1 VTRDGP
7 PRRHWLLGAAAVL
20 FTAGSAVAQVTYP
33 ELTVSGELLANG
45 IFDPSVEY
53 DGAGTTGWLAYSSV
67 YGDVTP
73 WGPHVETHLAR
84 SDDRGAS
91 WSFVQVVNPSTV
103 GTLTLPG
110 QADLDG
116 VWNAEVASLVHDPD
130 EPGREWKVFAHR
142 IFRKSEDGFVGE
154 QNVPS
159 HSWIALRSA
168 SDPAGPWSAER
179 ALLSSGPLPP
189 APYDTVEVAI
199 NALDPSLA
207 DLLVYSEP
215 GAFYRDGVLYLSLT
229 GLTLDGPDRIVLLAS
244 DDHGDS
250 WRFVSSPLS
259 NADAPAL
266 GWESFDGSAIAA
278 EGGRVFL
285 LVSPG
290 TPSLLHD
297 GTLVLEFEDL
307 AAGRL
312 VREGGVPVLHKHVP
326 LQPAFAS
333 ERGAG
338 QSDHH
343 EHNTAGG
350 LLMPQIKLPDFPRF
364 FQIFETG
371 ERLVDAAPVPATG
384 GVARWLTALG
394 LLCAI
399 RRCALAARSPGRAE
413 SAS

>member
-1 VTRDGP
+1 LRRAAT
-7 PRRHWLLGAAAVL
+7 PRRRWRLFAVALWLTAGPAAAQP
-20 FTAGSAVAQVTYP
+20 SYP
-33 ELTVSGELLANG
+33 ELTVSGEVLTNG

-67 YGDVTP
+67 YGNVTP

-91 WSFVQVVNPSTV
+91 WSFVQVVNASTA
-103 GTLTLPG
+103 GTLIRPG
-110 QADLDG
+110 RENLDG

-130 EPGREWKVFAHR
+130 DPGHEWKVFAHR
-142 IFRKSEDGFVGE
+142 IFRKSEDGFTGE

-168 SDPAGPWSAER
+168 PDPAGPWTAER

-189 APYDTVEVAI
+189 APYNTVEVAI

-229 GLTLDGPDRIVLLAS
+229 GLTLDGADRIVLLAS

-259 NADAPAL
+259 NADAPPL

-278 EGGRVFL
+278 EEGRVFL
-285 LVSPG
+285 LVTPG
-290 TPSLLHD
+290 VPSLLHD

-312 VREGGVPVLHKHVP
+312 VREGGVPVVRKHVP
-326 LQPAFAS
+326 LQHAFAS

-338 QSDHH
+338 QSDYH
-343 EHNTAGG
+343 ERNTAGG
-350 LLMPQIKLPDFPRF
+350 LLMPQINLPDFPRF

-371 ERLVDAAPVPATG
+371 ERLVDAARVPVTDA
-384 GVARWLTALG
+384 VARWLA
-394 LLCAI
+394 
-399 RRCALAARSPGRAE
+399 ALALLW
-413 SAS
+413 ASRITFSTEK